1 MIALQPIGA
10 TGSGRLGSMTRWSLA
25 AACVGALHAGAVW
38 AALALAPP
46 APPAGAPD
54 ATIMLELEPISLP
67 ADPSPEA
74 LAPGPEVQ
82 EAEAEPP
89 PEPESETAAPEPA
102 PAETAALPD
111 MPDAEAV
118 LPPPARETPREA
130 EPKPRLQKAEPKPKP
145 KPKPRPEPR
154 AVTRPERKVV
164 AQRPSAP
171 ARAARAGE
179 TSQATVGSSL
189 VSPAARS
196 SWQSQVVAHLNRN
209 KRSLPNGATGAAR
222 VAFRLGQGGQ
232 VLSASVAGSSGDP
245 VLDQE
250 ALALVRRASPMPPP
264 PPGMGGVIALA
275 VPIRFTR

>member
-1 MIALQPIGA
+1 
-10 TGSGRLGSMTRWSLA
+10 MTRWSLA

-46 APPAGAPD
+46 APPAGAPE
-54 ATIMLELEPISLP
+54 ATIMLELEPVSLP
-67 ADPSPEA
+67 ADPSREA

-111 MPDAEAV
+111 MADAEAV

-145 KPKPRPEPR
+145 KPKPRPESR
-154 AVTRPERKVV
+154 AVTKPERKVV
-164 AQRPSAP
+164 ARRPSAP

-179 TSQATVGSSL
+179 TSQAAVGSSL